1 MIFPR
6 SNRWAA
12 WVTIAFACTVLAPSR
27 AEAQAYPSRPVRIV
41 VGYPAGGPVD
51 VTARF
56 IVPGLQK
63 NLGQP
68 VVIDNRG
75 GASGTVGADHVAKSA
90 PDGYTLF
97 FSASATRAINPHV
110 QKTMPFDALKDYTPI
125 SLVVNASNALVV
137 GQDYPARS
145 VAELIA
151 IARANPERVT
161 FGSAGIGASNHLSAE
176 LLQKVTDTRMVH
188 IPYKGNAPSMADV
201 MGGKIALMFDA
212 ISTAASTAKSGRVRV
227 LAVASP
233 TRSRALP
240 DIPTMAE
247 AGITNFEVPNFYGF
261 EGPPGLPAPI
271 VARLN
276 AAMREALADPDI
288 AKRLI
293 DGGYDLAPGTP
304 EEYGA
309 KVKATYDHWARVTAG
324 MKFE

>member
-1 MIFPR
+1 MTWLR
-6 SNRWAA
+6 SFHYGLGVAIL
-12 WVTIAFACTVLAPSR
+12 VTAMMPTLAG
-27 AEAQAYPSRPVRIV
+27 AQPYPNRPVRIV

-63 NLGQP
+63 SLGQP

-75 GASGTVGADHVAKSA
+75 GASGTVGADHVAKAA
-90 PDGYTLF
+90 PDGHTLF

-110 QKTMPFDALKDYTPI
+110 QKNMPFDALKDYTPI

-137 GQDYPARS
+137 AQDNPART
-145 VAELIA
+145 VGELITYA
-151 IARANPERVT
+151 KANPERVT
-161 FGSAGIGASNHLSAE
+161 FGSAGIGASNHLSGE

-201 MGGKIALMFDA
+201 MGGKITFMFDA
-212 ISTAASTAKSGRVRV
+212 ISTAASAAKGGRARV

-247 AGITNFEVPNFYGF
+247 AGITNFDVPNFYGF

-304 EEYGA
+304 EDYAA

>member
-1 MIFPR
+1 MTALV
-6 SNRWAA
+6 S
-12 WVTIAFACTVLAPSR
+12 TACSAGTLFVLAVALFTPR
-27 AEAQAYPSRPVRIV
+27 PAEAQPYPSRPIRIV

-75 GASGTVGADHVAKSA
+75 GASGTVGADHVAKSV

-110 QKTMPFDALKDYTPI
+110 QKNMPFDALKDYTPI

-137 GQDYPARS
+137 GQDYPART
-145 VAELIA
+145 VLELIA
-151 IARANPERVT
+151 IAKANPERVT
-161 FGSAGIGASNHLSAE
+161 FGSAGIGSSNHLSGE
-176 LLQKVTDTRMVH
+176 LLQKITGTRMVH
-188 IPYKGNAPSMADV
+188 VPYKGNAPSMADV
-201 MGGKIALMFDA
+201 MGGKIAFMFDA
-212 ISTAASTAKSGRVRV
+212 ISTAASTAKGGRVRV

-233 TRSRALP
+233 ARSRTLP

-247 AGITNFEVPNFYGF
+247 AGIANFEVPNFYGF

-276 AAMREALADPDI
+276 AAMREALADADI